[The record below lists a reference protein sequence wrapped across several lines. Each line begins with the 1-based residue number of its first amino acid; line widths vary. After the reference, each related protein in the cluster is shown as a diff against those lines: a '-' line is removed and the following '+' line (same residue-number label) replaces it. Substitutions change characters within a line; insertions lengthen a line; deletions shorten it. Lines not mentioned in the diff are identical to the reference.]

1 MFELIFKFLF
11 LICGI
16 SFAFWFVAAMVKY
29 TLDFVEDIFY
39 SFGKLKEQLSKN
51 DEHLS
56 FSEFLKNSLKE
67 VLCRINKH

>member
-39 SFGKLKEQLSKN
+39 SFSKLKEQLNKG

-56 FSEFLKNSLKE
+56 FSESIKSGLKE